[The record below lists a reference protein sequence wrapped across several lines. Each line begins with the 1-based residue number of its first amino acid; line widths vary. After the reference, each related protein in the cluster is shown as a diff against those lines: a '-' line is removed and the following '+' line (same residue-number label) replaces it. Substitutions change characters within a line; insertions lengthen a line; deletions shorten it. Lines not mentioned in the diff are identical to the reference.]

1 MSRIGRISLKIP
13 AGVVFEVGQKEVIAT
28 GSKGVLKNTLPNGFN
43 VVVDGA
49 SINVV
54 VQGAVKTSELDK
66 KTSSLYGTLC
76 RNISNMLY
84 GVAQG
89 FEKKLELVGVGYK
102 ADLQNNSVLKL
113 SLGYS
118 HDILYQIPEGITIQ
132 MEKPTAFK
140 ILGANKQK
148 VGQTASEIIRY
159 RPPEPY
165 KGKGVRVPGQFLR
178 MKEGKSK

>member
-13 AGVVFEVGQKEVIAT
+13 EGVVFEVGQKEITAI
-28 GSKGVLKNTLPNGFN
+28 GSKGVLKNTLPSGFD
-43 VVVDGA
+43 VIIDGMI
-49 SINVV
+49 INVL
-54 VQGAVKTSELDK
+54 VQGVVKTSQLDK

-76 RNISNMLY
+76 RNISNMLQ
-84 GVAQG
+84 GVAHG

-102 ADLQNNSVLKL
+102 ADLQSSAILKL

-118 HDILYQIPEGITIQ
+118 HDILYNIPEGITIQ

-165 KGKGVRVPGQFLR
+165 KGKGVRIPGQFLR

>member
-13 AGVVFEVGQKEVIAT
+13 SGVELQVGPKEVVAT
-28 GSKGVLKNTLPNGFN
+28 GIKGTLKNPLPAGFDILMDGETLKVQVKN
-43 VVVDGA
+43 
-49 SINVV
+49 SI
-54 VQGAVKTSELDK
+54 KSSDLDK

-76 RNISNMLY
+76 RNISNMIQ
-84 GVAQG
+84 GVSRG
-89 FEKKLELVGVGYK
+89 FEKKIELVGVGYK
-102 ADLQNNSVLKL
+102 ADLQSGSILKL

-118 HDILYQIPEGITIQ
+118 HDILYSIPEGITIT

-140 ILGANKQK
+140 ISGANKQK
-148 VGQTASEIIRY
+148 VGQTAAEIIRY

-165 KGKGVRVPGQFLR
+165 KGKGVRIPGQFLR

>member
-1 MSRIGRISLKIP
+1 MSRIGRISLNIP
-13 AGVVFEVGQKEVIAT
+13 SGVTFDVGQKEVTAS
-28 GSKGVLKNTLPNGFN
+28 GSKGILKNHLPSGFDIVIEGN
-43 VVVDGA
+43 ILKVVVKGD
-49 SINVV
+49 I
-54 VQGAVKTSELDK
+54 KTSNLDK

-76 RNISNMLY
+76 RNIANMLQ

-102 ADLQNNSVLKL
+102 ADLQSSSVLKL

-132 MEKPTAFK
+132 MEKPTVFK

>member
-1 MSRIGRISLKIP
+1 MSRIGRISLNIP
-13 AGVVFEVGQKEVIAT
+13 SGVVLDINQKEIVASGAKGILKSAVPSGFDILVDEKT
-28 GSKGVLKNTLPNGFN
+28 IKIVVKGSLKSSN
-43 VVVDGA
+43 
-49 SINVV
+49 
-54 VQGAVKTSELDK
+54 LDK

-76 RNISNMLY
+76 RNISNMIQ
-84 GVAQG
+84 GVDRG

-102 ADLQNNSVLKL
+102 ADLQNNSILKL

-118 HDILYQIPEGITIQ
+118 HDILYQIPDGIIIQ

-140 ILGANKQK
+140 IIGASKQK

>member
-13 AGVVFEVGQKEVIAT
+13 SGVEFQVGPKEVVAK
-28 GSKGVLKNTLPNGFN
+28 GSKGTLKNPLPTGFHILVEGETLKVQVKN
-43 VVVDGA
+43 
-49 SINVV
+49 SI
-54 VQGAVKTSELDK
+54 KSSDLDK

-76 RNISNMLY
+76 RNISNMIQ
-84 GVAQG
+84 GVSQG
-89 FEKKLELVGVGYK
+89 FEKKIELVGVGYK
-102 ADLQNNSVLKL
+102 ADLQSNSILKL

-118 HDILYQIPEGITIQ
+118 HDILYAIPEGITIV

-148 VGQTASEIIRY
+148 VGQTAAEIIRY

-165 KGKGVRVPGQFLR
+165 KGKGVRIPGQFLR

>member
-1 MSRIGRISLKIP
+1 MSRIGRISLNIP
-13 AGVVFEVGQKEVIAT
+13 TGATLEVTSKEITAS
-28 GSKGVLKNTLPNGFN
+28 GAKGVLKNPLPSGFDILIEGN
-43 VVVDGA
+43 VVKVSVKGFL
-49 SINVV
+49 
-54 VQGAVKTSELDK
+54 KTSNLDK

-76 RNISNMLY
+76 RNISNMLQ
-84 GVAQG
+84 GVTQG

-102 ADLQNNSVLKL
+102 ADLQNDSILKL

-118 HDILYQIPEGITIQ
+118 HDILYQIPEGIMIQ

>member
-1 MSRIGRISLKIP
+1 MSRIGRIALNIP
-13 AGVVFEVGQKEVIAT
+13 SGVVFEVGQKEITAS
-28 GSKGVLKNTLPNGFN
+28 GSKGILKNVLPNGFE
-43 VVVDGA
+43 VVVDGN
-49 SINVV
+49 SIKVTV
-54 VQGAVKTSELDK
+54 IGSLKTSDLDK
-66 KTSSLYGTLC
+66 KTSSSLGTLC
-76 RNISNMLY
+76 RNIANMLK

-102 ADLQNNSVLKL
+102 ADLQSSSVLKL
-113 SLGYS
+113 SLGFS
-118 HDILYQIPEGITIQ
+118 HDILYQIPDGITIQ

>member
-13 AGVVFEVGQKEVIAT
+13 SGVELQIGTKEVVAR
-28 GSKGVLKNTLPNGFN
+28 GVKGTLKNPLPTGFDILVEGETLK
-43 VVVDGA
+43 
-49 SINVV
+49 
-54 VQGAVKTSELDK
+54 VQVKNALKTSELDK
-66 KTSSLYGTLC
+66 KTSSIYGTLC
-76 RNISNMLY
+76 RNISNMIQ
-84 GVAQG
+84 GVSQG
-89 FEKKLELVGVGYK
+89 FEKKIELVGVGYK
-102 ADLQNNSVLKL
+102 ADLQSNAILKL

-118 HDILYQIPEGITIQ
+118 HDILYAIPEGITIQ

-140 ILGANKQK
+140 ILGASKQK

-165 KGKGVRVPGQFLR
+165 KGKGVRIPGQFLR

>member
-13 AGVVFEVGQKEVIAT
+13 ANVVFEVGQKEITAI
-28 GSKGVLKNTLPNGFN
+28 GSKGTLKNTLPNGFD
-43 VVVDGA
+43 VIVDGD
-49 SINVV
+49 SVNVLV
-54 VQGAVKTSELDK
+54 KGGGKTSQLSK
-66 KTSSLYGTLC
+66 KTSALYGTLC
-76 RNISNMLY
+76 RNISNMLQ

-102 ADLQNNSVLKL
+102 ADLQNNSILKL

-118 HDILYQIPEGITIQ
+118 HDILYSIPEGITIQ